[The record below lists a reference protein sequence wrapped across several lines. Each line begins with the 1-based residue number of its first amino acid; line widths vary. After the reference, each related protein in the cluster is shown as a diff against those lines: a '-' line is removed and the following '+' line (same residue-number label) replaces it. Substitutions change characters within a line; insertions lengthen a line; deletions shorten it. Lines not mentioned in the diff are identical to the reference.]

1 MSFGVSVGTDLFG
14 TKRNIKLEF
23 PRCPTMSE
31 LINAVE
37 SQYDVEMRASRP
49 AGYPD
54 IPFKVQTFQLY
65 DDVLQRWVDL
75 YSSAQL
81 SSGCTVYCFQPESI
95 WHSDAQGIIP
105 DAAQT
110 VTWTTPVGSPR
121 RARIATDAG
130 VAPTLSEKLRS
141 VFYECDAGNKG
152 YVLYSDLRAAFAKCD
167 IEFTFNTVGELFTAA
182 DANRSG
188 HITYD
193 EWVAF
198 AIKYPAIVDALFFRS
213 RDVRGDPGKAEQV
226 APDDAARSA
235 RQAELRAMYERQQ
248 WAAPSPALQE
258 QEAALGAQRAVAT
271 AAAARQA
278 ELQEICDQKA
288 AQHAAAQQRLQE
300 LQAAAD
306 AQRDVAQREAQ
317 ATQEAAVMLDQQKQV
332 LQKEA
337 ARQAELQA
345 RVEQLKRQEAEAAER
360 ARQQTQRDAEEA
372 QRQMALAESAQ
383 RAAQQRAAEIQAAE
397 AARAQAEFAARQE
410 AERQAVTATA
420 DYEAARRE
428 ADAAR
433 MQKEVAEQRERQA
446 WDRLYYQPNSP
457 PNQY

>member
-81 SSGCTVYCFQPESI
+81 TNGCTVFCFQPESI

-105 DAAQT
+105 DPKQS

-141 VFYECDAGNKG
+141 VFYDCDHGNKG
-152 YVLYSDLRAAFAKCD
+152 YVLYQDLRAAFSRCD
-167 IEFTFNTVGELFTAA
+167 IEFTYNTVGELFTAA
-182 DANRSG
+182 DANKSG

-198 AIKYPAIVDALFFRS
+198 AIKYPAVIDALFFRS
-213 RDVRGDPGKAEQV
+213 RDVRCDQSV
-226 APDDAARSA
+226 AQASDDAARSA

-248 WAAPSPALQE
+248 WASASPGLQE
-258 QEAALGAQRAVAT
+258 QEAALEAQRATAT
-271 AAAARQA
+271 TAAARQA
-278 ELQEICDQKA
+278 DLQEICDQKQG
-288 AQHAAAQQRLQE
+288 QHAAAVQRLQE
-300 LQAAAD
+300 LQAALE
-306 AQRDVAQREAQ
+306 AQREVAQREAQ
-317 ATQEAAVMLDQQKQV
+317 AIQEANALLEQQKQV
-332 LQKEA
+332 LQMEA
-337 ARQAELQA
+337 TRQAEIQA

-360 ARQQTQRDAEEA
+360 ARQQAQRDAEEA
-372 QRQMALAESAQ
+372 QRQMAMAEAAQ

-397 AARAQAEFAARQE
+397 AARAQAELSARQE
-410 AERQAVTATA
+410 AERRAAEATA